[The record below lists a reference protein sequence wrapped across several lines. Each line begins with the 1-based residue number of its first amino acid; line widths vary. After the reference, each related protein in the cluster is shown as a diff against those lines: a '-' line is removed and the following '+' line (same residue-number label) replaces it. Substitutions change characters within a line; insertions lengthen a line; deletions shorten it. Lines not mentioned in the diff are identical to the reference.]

1 MRAMRIPFLAAML
14 GGAVV
19 AVLFLALGVGSS
31 VKTPTGVEQS
41 PVAARP
47 AASTPGLT
55 AGAIYEK
62 TSAGVVHVQ
71 SEIVQEVPSPFGLP
85 SRQSGEAT
93 GSGVVIGKDGRILTN
108 YHVIAGAS
116 RVSVKFENDRTLR
129 AKVTGTDPSKDL
141 ALLKVDPGRTNLVP
155 LTLGDSRGVK
165 VGDPVLALGNPFGL
179 DRTLTSGIVSA
190 KQRSITAPNGF
201 AISDVIQTDAAI
213 NPGNSGGPLLDA
225 AGRVIGINSQ
235 IATGGS
241 GTEAN
246 VGIGFAVPIN
256 VAKRDLPA
264 LEKEGRV
271 KRPWLGVTIADV
283 TPDQGLAAAQGA
295 LIARVIP
302 GSPAAKA
309 GVRAGPGGRGGDIV
323 TAIDGTPVRSRDDL
337 TSLVAGH
344 QPGETITL
352 KVVRAGSEQSV
363 EVRLGTQP
371 ARAPSQ

>member
-1 MRAMRIPFLAAML
+1 MRIPFLAAL
-14 GGAVV
+14 VGGAVV
-19 AVLFLALGVGSS
+19 AVLFLALGMGSTA
-31 VKTPTGVEQS
+31 KTRTVTEQS

-47 AASTPGLT
+47 AASAPGLT
-55 AGAIYEK
+55 AGAIYQK
-62 TSAGVVHVQ
+62 TSAGVVQVQ
-71 SEIVQEVPSPFGLP
+71 SEIVQQVPSPFGLP

-93 GSGVVIGKDGRILTN
+93 GSGVVIDKDGRILTN

-129 AKVTGTDPSKDL
+129 AKVIGTDPSKDL
-141 ALLKVDPGRTNLVP
+141 ALLKVDSGRTDLVP

-190 KQRSITAPNGF
+190 KQRFITAPNGF
-201 AISDVIQTDAAI
+201 TISDVIQTDAAI
-213 NPGNSGGPLLDA
+213 NPGSSGGPLLDA

-246 VGIGFAVPIN
+246 VGIGFAVPID

-271 KRPWLGVTIADV
+271 KRPWLGVTVADV
-283 TPDQGLAAAQGA
+283 TPDQGRGAVQGA

-323 TAIDGTPVRSRDDL
+323 TAIDGTPVRSKDDL
-337 TSLVAGH
+337 TSLVAGR
-344 QPGETITL
+344 QPGDTITL
-352 KVVRAGSEQSV
+352 KVMRAGSEQSV